1 MFSLGEYMRTLWRF
15 IAGFFKWTWRLLN
28 FVREMVL
35 NLFFIFLVLV
45 GVGIWMQVS
54 NSDTKETAGR
64 GALLLDIS
72 GVIVDKPDSSQRFS
86 RLSRQLLGASSD
98 RRQENS
104 LFDIVN
110 TIRQAKDD
118 RNITGI
124 VMDLKNFAG
133 GDQPSMQ
140 YIGKAL
146 KEFRDS
152 GKPVYAI
159 GENYSQGQYYLA
171 SFANKIWLSPQGVV
185 DLHGFA
191 TNGLY
196 YKSLLDKLKVSTHV
210 FRVGTYKSAVEPFI
224 RDDMSPAAREAD
236 SRWIG
241 ELWQNYL
248 NTVAA
253 NRQIP
258 AQQVFPG
265 AQGLLDGLT
274 KTGGDTAKYALD
286 NKLVDALAS
295 SAEIEKA
302 LTKEFGWS
310 KADKNYRAISYYD
323 YALKTPADTGDSI
336 GVVFANGAIMDGEET
351 QGNVGG
357 DTTAAQIRDARLDPK
372 VKAIVLRVNSPGGS
386 VTASEVIR
394 SELAAARAAG
404 KPVVVSM
411 GGMAASGGYWI
422 STPANYIVAN
432 PSTLTGSIGIF
443 GVITTVENSLNSIG
457 VHTDGV
463 STSPLADVSITKAL
477 PPEAQQMMQ
486 LSIENGYK
494 RFITL
499 VADARKST
507 PEQIDK
513 IAQGHVWTGQD
524 AKANGLVDSLGDFD
538 DAVAKAA
545 ELAKLKQWHLEYYV
559 DEPTFFDKVM
569 DNMSGSVRAM
579 LPETFQAMLPA
590 PLASVASTVKSESD
604 KLAAFNDPQNRYAFC
619 LTCANVR

>member
-1 MFSLGEYMRTLWRF
+1 MRTLWRF
-15 IAGFFKWTWRLLN
+15 IAGFFKWTWRVLN

-45 GVGIWMQVS
+45 GVGIWMQIGNGS
-54 NSDTKETAGR
+54 NSEQTAR

-72 GVIVDKPDSSQRFS
+72 GVIVDKPSTNH
-86 RLSRQLLGASSD
+86 RLGALGRQLFGASSD
-98 RRQENS
+98 RLQENS

-110 TIRQAKDD
+110 AIRQAKDD

-124 VMDLKNFAG
+124 VLDLKNFTGA
-133 GDQPSMQ
+133 DQPSMR

-146 KEFRDS
+146 REFRDS
-152 GKPVYAI
+152 GKPVFAV

-171 SFANKIWLSPQGVV
+171 SFANKIWLSPQGQV

-196 YKSLLDKLKVSTHV
+196 YKTLLDKLKVSTHV

-248 NTVAA
+248 HTVSA
-253 NRQIP
+253 NRQISP
-258 AQQVFPG
+258 QQLFPG
-265 AQGLLDGLT
+265 AQAIIDGLT
-274 KTGGDTAKYALD
+274 SVGGDTAKYALD
-286 NKLVDALAS
+286 HKLVDALAS
-295 SAEIEKA
+295 SADVEKA
-302 LTKEFGWS
+302 LTKQFGWS
-310 KADKNYRAISYYD
+310 KTENNYRAISHYD
-323 YALKTPADTGDSI
+323 YSLKTPADTGGTI
-336 GVVFANGAIMDGEET
+336 AVIFANGAIMDGEET
-351 QGNVGG
+351 PGNVGG
-357 DTTAAQIRDARLDPK
+357 DTTASQIRDARLDPK

-386 VTASEVIR
+386 VNASEVIR
-394 SELAAARAAG
+394 AELAAARAAG

-422 STPANYIVAN
+422 STPANYIVAS

-443 GVITTVENSLNSIG
+443 GVINTVENSLSSIG
-457 VHTDGV
+457 VHSDGV
-463 STSPLADVSITKAL
+463 STSPLADISMTKAL
-477 PPEAQQMMQ
+477 SPEVQQMMQ
-486 LSIENGYK
+486 LSIEYGYK

-499 VADARKST
+499 VADARKRT

-513 IAQGHVWTGQD
+513 IAQGHVWTGED

-545 ELAKLKQWHLEYYV
+545 ELAKLKQWHLDYYQ
-559 DEPTFFDKVM
+559 DEPTVLDMVM
-569 DNMSGSVRAM
+569 DSMTGSVRAM
-579 LPETFQAMLPA
+579 LPETIQAMLPA
-590 PLASVASTVKSESD
+590 PLVSAANTVKAEGD

>member
-1 MFSLGEYMRTLWRF
+1 MRTLWRF

-45 GVGIWMQVS
+45 GAGIWMQVS

-507 PEQIDK
+507 PGQIDK

-579 LPETFQAMLPA
+579 LPETLQAMLPA

>member
-1 MFSLGEYMRTLWRF
+1 MRTLWRF
-15 IAGFFKWTWRLLN
+15 IAGFFKLTWRVLN

-45 GVGIWMQVS
+45 GVGIWMQIGNGS
-54 NSDTKETAGR
+54 NSEQTAR

-72 GVIVDKPDSSQRFS
+72 GVIVDKPSTNH
-86 RLSRQLLGASSD
+86 RLGALGRQLFGASSD
-98 RRQENS
+98 RLQENS

-110 TIRQAKDD
+110 AIRQAKDD

-124 VMDLKNFAG
+124 VLDLKNFTGA
-133 GDQPSMQ
+133 DQPSMR

-146 KEFRDS
+146 REFRDS
-152 GKPVYAI
+152 GKPVFAV

-171 SFANKIWLSPQGVV
+171 SFANKIWLSPQGQV

-196 YKSLLDKLKVSTHV
+196 YKTLLDKLKVSTHV

-248 NTVAA
+248 HTVSA
-253 NRQIP
+253 NRQISP
-258 AQQVFPG
+258 QQLFPG
-265 AQGLLDGLT
+265 AQAIIDGLT
-274 KTGGDTAKYALD
+274 SVGGDTAKYALD
-286 NKLVDALAS
+286 HKLVDALAS
-295 SAEIEKA
+295 SADVEKA
-302 LTKEFGWS
+302 LTKQFGWS
-310 KADKNYRAISYYD
+310 KTENNYRAISYYD
-323 YALKTPADTGDSI
+323 YSLKTPADTGGTI
-336 GVVFANGAIMDGEET
+336 AVIFANGAIMDGEET
-351 QGNVGG
+351 PGNVGG
-357 DTTAAQIRDARLDPK
+357 DTTASQIRDARLDPK

-386 VTASEVIR
+386 VNASEVIR
-394 SELAAARAAG
+394 AELAAARAAG

-422 STPANYIVAN
+422 STPANYIVAS

-443 GVITTVENSLNSIG
+443 GVINTVENSLSSIG
-457 VHTDGV
+457 VHSDGV
-463 STSPLADVSITKAL
+463 STSPLADISMTKAL
-477 PPEAQQMMQ
+477 SPEVQQMMQ
-486 LSIENGYK
+486 LSIEYGYK

-499 VADARKST
+499 VADARKRT

-513 IAQGHVWTGQD
+513 IAQGHVWTGED

-545 ELAKLKQWHLEYYV
+545 ELAKLKQWHLDYYQ
-559 DEPTFFDKVM
+559 DEPTVLDMVM
-569 DNMSGSVRAM
+569 DSMTGSVRAM
-579 LPETFQAMLPA
+579 LPETIQAMLPA
-590 PLASVASTVKSESD
+590 PLVSAANTVKAEGD

>member
-1 MFSLGEYMRTLWRF
+1 MRTLWRI

-28 FVREMVL
+28 FIRELVL
-35 NLFFIFLVLV
+35 NLFFILLVLV
-45 GVGIWMQVS
+45 AVGIWSQFS
-54 NSDTKETAGR
+54 NTTTEHASR
-64 GALLLDIS
+64 GALLLDLT
-72 GVIVDKPDSSQRFS
+72 GVVVDKPSTSSKFGA
-86 RLSRQLLGASSD
+86 LSRQLLGSNSD
-98 RRQENS
+98 RLQENS
-104 LFDIVN
+104 LFDIVQ

-124 VMDLKNFAG
+124 VLDLKDFAG

-146 KEFRDS
+146 REFRDS
-152 GKPVYAI
+152 GKPVYAV
-159 GENYSQGQYYLA
+159 GDNYSQGQYYLA
-171 SFANKIWLSPQGVV
+171 SFANKIYLSPQGLV

-248 NTVAA
+248 NTIAA
-253 NRQIP
+253 NREITP
-258 AQQVFPG
+258 QQVFPG
-265 AQGLLDGLT
+265 AQGLLDGLR
-274 KTGGDTAKYALD
+274 KTNGDTAQYALD
-286 NKLVDALAS
+286 NKLVDQLAS
-295 SAEIEKA
+295 SAEVEKV
-302 LTKEFGWS
+302 LSKQFGWS
-310 KADKNYRAISYYD
+310 SEDKNYRAVSYYD
-323 YALKTPADTGDSI
+323 YSLNTPSDKGDSI
-336 GVVFANGAIMDGEET
+336 AVVFANGAIMDGQET
-351 QGNVGG
+351 PGNVGG
-357 DTTAAQIRDARLDPK
+357 DTTASQIRDARLDPK

-394 SELAAARAAG
+394 SELAAAKAAG

-432 PSTLTGSIGIF
+432 ASTLTGSIGIF
-443 GVITTVENSLNSIG
+443 GVINTVENSLDSIG

-463 STSPLADVSITKAL
+463 ATSPLADVSLTKAL
-477 PPEAQQMMQ
+477 PPEVQQMMQ
-486 LSIENGYK
+486 LSIENGYQ

-499 VADARKST
+499 VAQARKST

-545 ELAKLKQWHLEYYV
+545 SLAKLKQWHIDYYQE
-559 DEPTFFDKVM
+559 EPGLFSRLM
-569 DNMSGSVRAM
+569 DSLGGSVRAA
-579 LPETFQAMLPA
+579 LPQVLQAYFPA
-590 PLASVASTVKSESD
+590 PVVAAASTVKAETD

-619 LTCANVR
+619 LTCANIK

>member
-1 MFSLGEYMRTLWRF
+1 MRTLWRF
-15 IAGFFKWTWRLLN
+15 IAGFFKWTWRVLN

-45 GVGIWMQVS
+45 GVGIWMQIGNGS
-54 NSDTKETAGR
+54 NSEQTAR

-72 GVIVDKPDSSQRFS
+72 GVIVDKPSTNH
-86 RLSRQLLGASSD
+86 RLGALGRQLFGASSD
-98 RRQENS
+98 RLQENS

-110 TIRQAKDD
+110 AIRQAKDD

-124 VMDLKNFAG
+124 VLDLKNFTGA
-133 GDQPSMQ
+133 DQPSMR

-146 KEFRDS
+146 REFRDS
-152 GKPVYAI
+152 GKPVFAV

-171 SFANKIWLSPQGVV
+171 SFANKIWLSPQGQV

-196 YKSLLDKLKVSTHV
+196 YKTLLDKLKVSTHV

-248 NTVAA
+248 HTVSA
-253 NRQIP
+253 NRQISP
-258 AQQVFPG
+258 QQLFPG
-265 AQGLLDGLT
+265 AQAIIDGLT
-274 KTGGDTAKYALD
+274 SVGGDTAKYALD
-286 NKLVDALAS
+286 HKLVDALAS
-295 SAEIEKA
+295 SADVEKA
-302 LTKEFGWS
+302 LTKQFGWS
-310 KADKNYRAISYYD
+310 KTENNYRAISYYD
-323 YALKTPADTGDSI
+323 YSLKTPADTGGTI
-336 GVVFANGAIMDGEET
+336 AVIFANGAIMDGEET
-351 QGNVGG
+351 PGNVGG
-357 DTTAAQIRDARLDPK
+357 DTTASQIRDARLDPK

-386 VTASEVIR
+386 VNASEVIR
-394 SELAAARAAG
+394 AELAAARAAG

-422 STPANYIVAN
+422 STPANYIVAS

-443 GVITTVENSLNSIG
+443 GVINTVENSLSLIG
-457 VHTDGV
+457 VHSDGV
-463 STSPLADVSITKAL
+463 STSPLADISMTKAL
-477 PPEAQQMMQ
+477 SPEVQQMMQ
-486 LSIENGYK
+486 LSIEYGYK

-499 VADARKST
+499 VADARKRT

-513 IAQGHVWTGQD
+513 IAQGHVWTGED

-545 ELAKLKQWHLEYYV
+545 ELAKLKQWHLDYYQ
-559 DEPTFFDKVM
+559 DEPTVLDMVM
-569 DNMSGSVRAM
+569 DSMTGSVRAM
-579 LPETFQAMLPA
+579 LPETIQAMLPA
-590 PLASVASTVKSESD
+590 PLVSAANTVKAEGD